1 MTTSLRAHSVLR
13 SLTLAIAVL
22 GLGCDK
28 ISKTCFDDAS
38 QPVHLQVSA
47 CGELC
52 EKNDQEACGR
62 MTKLA
67 IPACAEKHD
76 RETCAWMCHYSPTGG
91 KDLFCAELEK
101 LPAPPLTPTP

>member
-1 MTTSLRAHSVLR
+1 MTSPFARSVLH
-13 SLTLAIAVL
+13 SFTLAIALL

-28 ISKTCFDDAS
+28 ISKICFDGAS

-52 EKNDQEACGR
+52 EKDDQKACGR
-62 MTKLA
+62 MTDLA
-67 IPACAEKHD
+67 IPACSEKHD
-76 RETCAWMCHYSPTGG
+76 RETCAWMCNYSPIGG
-91 KDLFCAELEK
+91 KELFCAELEK

>member
-1 MTTSLRAHSVLR
+1 MTSSVLARSVLR
-13 SLTLAIAVL
+13 SLTLTILVL

-28 ISKTCFDDAS
+28 TSKTCFDGS
-38 QPVHLQVSA
+38 STPVHLQVSA

-52 EKNDQEACGR
+52 EKDDQKACGR
-62 MTKLA
+62 MTELA

-76 RETCAWMCHYSPTGG
+76 RETCAWMCNYSPTGG

-101 LPAPPLTPTP
+101 LPAPAVTPTP